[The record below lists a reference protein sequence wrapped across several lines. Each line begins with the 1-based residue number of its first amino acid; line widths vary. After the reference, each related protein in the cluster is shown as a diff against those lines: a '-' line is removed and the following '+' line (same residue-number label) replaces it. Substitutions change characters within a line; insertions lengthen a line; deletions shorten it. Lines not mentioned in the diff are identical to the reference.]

1 MRRIVLGGLWLGF
14 IVYAV
19 ALAPPD
25 QPDTAAL
32 IGRLATGNWQ
42 GVNPAIAALFNI
54 MGLWPLIY
62 AGVALV
68 DGHGQSAR
76 AWPFVLGSFA
86 VGAFA
91 LFPYLIWR
99 RPNPHF
105 VGPPSQLLQLLE
117 SRWLSGAVLLG
128 AIALLGFGLVAGDWP
143 DFWQQWRTSRFIHV
157 MSLDFCLLWAL
168 FPVLIGDDM
177 ARRQLKHPVLA
188 MLPFVPLVGAA
199 AYLVLRPR
207 LPLQSTDKPAA
218 EQLGKA
224 AETSH

>member
-32 IGRLATGNWQ
+32 IGQLATGNWQ
-42 GVNPAIAALFNI
+42 GINPAIAALFNT

-62 AGVALV
+62 ACVVLV
-68 DGHGQSAR
+68 DGHGQPAR

-91 LFPYLIWR
+91 ILPYLIWR
-99 RPNPHF
+99 RPSPDF
-105 VGPPSQLLQLLE
+105 VAPPSRLLQLLE
-117 SRWLSGAVLLG
+117 SRWLSGAILLG
-128 AIALLGFGLVAGDWP
+128 AIALLGFGLAAGDWP

-168 FPVLIGDDM
+168 FPLLLGDDM
-177 ARRQLKHPVLA
+177 ARRQLKQPALVGLT
-188 MLPFVPLVGAA
+188 LVPLVGAA
-199 AYLVLRPR
+199 AYLLLRPR
-207 LPLQSTDKPAA
+207 LRLQAATGPLAGR
-218 EQLGKA
+218 LG
-224 AETSH
+224 